1 MKVNCPSC
9 MASLV
14 YDVSSGKMECKF
26 CGCFFDLGDV
36 AAQEGR
42 EAAK

>member
-14 YDVSSGKMECKF
+14 YDATSGKMECKF
-26 CGCFFDLGDV
+26 CGCL
-36 AAQEGR
+36 QELF
-42 EAAK
+42 